1 MKVLLIEDDPLM
13 IRLYEKI
20 FRRKGYE
27 VDIAERGMV
36 GLTKA
41 AEGKPNLILLDIM
54 MPEMDGFEVLAKL
67 VADPATKSIPVIV
80 LTNLAGEEDEK
91 RALDMGAVRYV
102 VKSEHNP
109 DEIAGFAEE
118 ILRNT
123 KNV

>member
-1 MKVLLIEDDPLM
+1 
-13 IRLYEKI
+13 
-20 FRRKGYE
+20 
-27 VDIAERGMV
+27 
-36 GLTKA
+36 
-41 AEGKPNLILLDIM
+41 LLDIM